1 MTAIRTLLPTN
12 RDPTDPAART
22 LRPMPAR
29 GRAAVDVA
37 SGVVSRRG
45 SVLFAAMCVIWGLPY
60 LLIRVAVRDLDP
72 TVVVFARTALATLL
86 LLPIAVSRGV
96 LRGLRGHWGWLLA
109 YTTIEVAV
117 PWLAL
122 TRAEQHLT
130 SSLAGLLVAA
140 TPLFGVA
147 VARIAGIETVIDG
160 RRLAGLLV
168 GLTGVACLVG
178 LQVGQLD
185 IPAAVEVLGVALC
198 YSIGPI
204 IASRRLAGIPA
215 LGVVTVSLG
224 LTALVYTPFAVLRPP
239 NHVSGEVVAAMITLA
254 LVCTALAFVVFFAL
268 IAEVGPTRAVVITY
282 VNPAVALALGVT
294 LLGEDVTRGMAI
306 GFPLVLLGSVLATG
320 QGRRR
325 APVAETT

>member
-1 MTAIRTLLPTN
+1 
-12 RDPTDPAART
+12 
-22 LRPMPAR
+22 
-29 GRAAVDVA
+29 
-37 SGVVSRRG
+37 
-45 SVLFAAMCVIWGLPY
+45 MCVIWGLPY

-72 TVVVFARTALATLL
+72 AFVVFARTAIATLI
-86 LLPIAVSRGV
+86 LLPLALSRSA
-96 LRGLRGHWGWLLA
+96 LKGLRGHWRWLLA
-109 YTTIEVAV
+109 YTVIEVAV

-147 VARIAGIETVIDG
+147 VTRIGGLEGAVGG
-160 RRLAGLLV
+160 RRMTGLLV

-178 LQVGQLD
+178 LQLGQLD
-185 IPAAVEVLGVALC
+185 IGATLEVLGVALC

-204 IASRRLAGIPA
+204 IASRRLTDVPS

-224 LTALVYTPFAVLRPP
+224 LTALAYAPFALARPP
-239 NHVSGEVVAAMITLA
+239 QQVSGEVAWSVLA
-254 LVCTALAFVVFFAL
+254 LATVCTALAFIVFFAL
-268 IAEVGPTRAVVITY
+268 IAEVGPSRAVVITY

-294 LLGEDVTRGMAI
+294 LLGEHVTRGMAV

-320 QGRRR
+320 RRQ
-325 APVAETT
+325 APVPALRPVDRAHQRVQ

>member
-1 MTAIRTLLPTN
+1 
-12 RDPTDPAART
+12 
-22 LRPMPAR
+22 MPAGNWR
-29 GRAAVDVA
+29 TPDVA

-45 SVLFAAMCVIWGLPY
+45 GVLFAAMCVIWGLPY

-72 TVVVFARTALATLL
+72 AVVVFARTAVATVV
-86 LLPIAVSRGV
+86 LLPVAVSRGV
-96 LRGLRGHWGWLLA
+96 LRGLQGHWRWLLA
-109 YTTIEVAV
+109 YTVIEVAV

-140 TPLFGVA
+140 TPLFGIA
-147 VARIAGIETVIDG
+147 VTRIGGLEGPVGG
-160 RRLAGLLV
+160 RRMLGLLV

-178 LQVGQLD
+178 LQIGHLD
-185 IPAAVEVLGVALC
+185 LPATLEVLGVALC

-204 IASRRLAGIPA
+204 IASRRLTGVPA

-224 LTALVYTPFAVLRPP
+224 LTALLYAPFAVTRPP
-239 NHVSGEVVAAMITLA
+239 EHVSGEVVAAMLALA

-294 LLGEDVTRGMAI
+294 LLGEQVTRGMAV
-306 GFPLVLLGSVLATG
+306 GFPLVLLGSVLATA
-320 QGRRR
+320 QRRPPPLPPEPAEDPVSARR
-325 APVAETT
+325 AGA